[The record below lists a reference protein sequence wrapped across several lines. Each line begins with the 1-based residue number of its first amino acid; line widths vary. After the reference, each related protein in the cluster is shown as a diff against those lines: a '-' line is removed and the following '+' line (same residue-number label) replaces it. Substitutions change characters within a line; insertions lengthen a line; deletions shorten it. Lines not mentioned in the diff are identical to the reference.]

1 MPTTLRERT
10 PGRRYDPAAMQDEF
24 PTASG
29 APVLSVVTPTFN
41 EAENL
46 PLLVAALQESLAG
59 LPHEIIVADDD
70 SPDGTWEIAERLGEA
85 DPSVRV
91 VRRFHDHG
99 LSTAVLDGM
108 SVARGRVLAVIDA
121 DLQHDPAIL
130 PEMVAALDDGRADV
144 VVGSRATE
152 GGGYGDWAASRRLV
166 SWVAT
171 FIARVV
177 LRVSV
182 SDPMSG
188 YFALTRSAYERGAA
202 GINPRGF
209 KILLEFIGRDRD
221 LRVLEVP
228 YEFRNRV
235 HGETKL
241 NRSVIRSYL
250 LAVAELRLGRQVDPA
265 FLLYVLVGLVGLVV
279 NSVVFSVAEAA
290 GVPQFTTGLNEA
302 LDPIYGS
309 FVLSVAVSTIVVF
322 ALNNEFTFWE
332 QRYSGWK
339 LLPAFGVFVGMTIV
353 GTLVHVG
360 VFTYLQNIGLLL
372 SVLGEAGAR
381 TLHNLIGA
389 VVALIVNWY
398 LNTTYLWRRRNR

>member
-1 MPTTLRERT
+1 
-10 PGRRYDPAAMQDEF
+10 MQHSSH
-24 PTASG
+24 AGSG
-29 APVLSVVTPTFN
+29 TPVLSVVTPTYN

-46 PLLVAALQESLAG
+46 PLLVAGLQEALADV
-59 LPHEIIVADDD
+59 PHEIIVADDD
-70 SPDGTWEIAERLGEA
+70 SPDGTWEIAERLGAE

-99 LSTAVLDGM
+99 LSAAVLDGM
-108 SVARGRVLAVIDA
+108 SMARGRVLAVIDA
-121 DLQHDPAIL
+121 DLQHDPSIL
-130 PEMVAALDDGRADV
+130 PAMVAALDEDRADV

-209 KILLEFIGRDRD
+209 KILLEFIGRDRA

-228 YEFRNRV
+228 YEFRNRI

-309 FVLSVAVSTIVVF
+309 FVLSVAVSTVVVF
-322 ALNNEFTFWE
+322 TLNNEFTFWE

-339 LLPAFGVFVGMTIV
+339 LAPAFVVFVGMTIV

-372 SVLGEAGAR
+372 SVLGDAGAR
-381 TLHNLIGA
+381 TLHNLVGA

>member
-1 MPTTLRERT
+1 MLRDRALE
-10 PGRRYDPAAMQDEF
+10 RRYAPAAMQDQS
-24 PTASG
+24 PTAAG
-29 APVLSVVTPTFN
+29 TPVVSVVTPTFN

-46 PLLVAALQESLAG
+46 PLLVASLQESLAG

-85 DPSVRV
+85 DPSVRL

-99 LSTAVLDGM
+99 LSAAVLDGM

-130 PEMVAALDDGRADV
+130 PDMVAALDDGRADV

-235 HGETKL
+235 HGETKR

-279 NSVVFSVAEAA
+279 NSVVFSLAEAA

-309 FVLSVAVSTIVVF
+309 FVLSVAVSTVVVF

-339 LLPAFGVFVGMTIV
+339 LMPAFLVFVGMTIV

-372 SVLGEAGAR
+372 SVLGDAGAR

>member
-1 MPTTLRERT
+1 
-10 PGRRYDPAAMQDEF
+10 
-24 PTASG
+24 
-29 APVLSVVTPTFN
+29 
-41 EAENL
+41 
-46 PLLVAALQESLAG
+46 
-59 LPHEIIVADDD
+59 
-70 SPDGTWEIAERLGEA
+70 
-85 DPSVRV
+85 
-91 VRRFHDHG
+91 
-99 LSTAVLDGM
+99 M

-130 PEMVAALDDGRADV
+130 PDMVAALDDGRADV

-279 NSVVFSVAEAA
+279 NSVVFSLAEAA

-309 FVLSVAVSTIVVF
+309 FVLSVAVSTVVVF

-339 LLPAFGVFVGMTIV
+339 LMPAFLVFVGMTIV

-372 SVLGEAGAR
+372 SVLGDAGAR

>member
-1 MPTTLRERT
+1 MLRDRALA
-10 PGRRYDPAAMQDEF
+10 RRYAPAAMQDQS
-24 PTASG
+24 PTAAG
-29 APVLSVVTPTFN
+29 TPVVSVVTPTFN

-46 PLLVAALQESLAG
+46 PLLVASLQESLAG

-85 DPSVRV
+85 DPSVRL

-99 LSTAVLDGM
+99 LSAAVLDGM

-130 PEMVAALDDGRADV
+130 PDMVAALDDGRADV

-279 NSVVFSVAEAA
+279 NSVVFSLAEAA

-309 FVLSVAVSTIVVF
+309 FVLSVAVSTVVVF

-339 LLPAFGVFVGMTIV
+339 LMPAFLVFVGMTIV

-372 SVLGEAGAR
+372 SVLGDAGAR

>member
-1 MPTTLRERT
+1 MLRDRALE
-10 PGRRYDPAAMQDEF
+10 RRYAPAAMQDQS
-24 PTASG
+24 PTAAG
-29 APVLSVVTPTFN
+29 TPVVSVVTPTFN

-46 PLLVAALQESLAG
+46 PLLVASLQESLAG

-85 DPSVRV
+85 DPSVRL

-99 LSTAVLDGM
+99 LSAAVLDGM

-130 PEMVAALDDGRADV
+130 PDMVAALDDGRADV

-279 NSVVFSVAEAA
+279 NSVVFSLAEAA

-309 FVLSVAVSTIVVF
+309 FVLSVAVSTVVVF

-339 LLPAFGVFVGMTIV
+339 LMPAFLVFVGMTIV

-372 SVLGEAGAR
+372 SVLGDAGAR

>member
-1 MPTTLRERT
+1 VPTTLRDRA
-10 PGRRYDPAAMQDEF
+10 PGRRYDPAAMQDEL
-24 PTASG
+24 PTAAG

-209 KILLEFIGRDRD
+209 KILLEFIGRDRS

-322 ALNNEFTFWE
+322 VLNNEFTFWE